1 MVAGLFALA
10 AGWPAPA
17 EEDDETG
24 AGKGRL
30 QDVAPVVRRLLPL
43 TVEKGALRLDR
54 EAWSRPPEGKAAED
68 LKAEFEAALVK
79 QGLPKEWAAKQADE
93 MAGAPDAER
102 IFNLLQVASRS
113 HGSSR
118 SHGGTER
125 TMQFSGGGLAAT
137 LALSGESVRVDLR
150 EEKGAKRSVEVQ
162 DDGEGA
168 LQLRAGGGDGSF
180 LLTLQQAKNGRFSVA
195 LVEGDAPFAAAA
207 ESYPAFYRAHR
218 EAVEKRLLPLLAR
231 LGVGAPPSAESPAV
245 REAVLDRLRP
255 VPEAEQEAVK
265 QALADLD
272 DAAQARR
279 EAATKAL
286 AALAHRHAAAI
297 EAAAKA
303 PAASPETQARL
314 KRVLAEGLARRRA
327 ADLAE
332 ALGLMSDPV
341 VLVRLLAEAK
351 EADRPPVVAAL
362 EKATGQ
368 KLGGDVEAWTKWL
381 ETAKPAGAAPKGA
394 TESLTRPDSGGKP

>member
-1 MVAGLFALA
+1 VVKRHTVRMVAGLLALA

-17 EEDDETG
+17 EEDDG
-24 AGKGRL
+24 ADARKGRL

-54 EAWSRPPEGKAAED
+54 EAWSRPPEGKVAED
-68 LKAEFEAALVK
+68 LKAEIEAALVK
-79 QGLPKEWAAKQADE
+79 QGLPKEFAARRAEE

-102 IFNLLQVASRS
+102 IFNLLQVASGS

-125 TMQFSGGGLAAT
+125 SMQFSGGGLAAK
-137 LALSGESVRVDLR
+137 LALAGESVQVELR
-150 EEKGAKRSVEVQ
+150 EEKGAKRSVEVL

-168 LQLRAGGGDGSF
+168 LQLRASAGDGSF
-180 LLTLQQAKNGRFSVA
+180 LLALQQAKGGRFSVA
-195 LVEGDAPFAAAA
+195 LVEGTTPFAAAA

-218 EAVEKRLLPLLAR
+218 EAVENRLLPLLAR

-255 VPEAEQEAVK
+255 VPETEREAVQ

-272 DAAQARR
+272 DAGQAKR

-286 AALAHRHAAAI
+286 AALAHRHRAAI

-303 PAASPETQARL
+303 PGASPETQARL
-314 KRVLAEGLARRRA
+314 KRVLAEGLARTRSS
-327 ADLAE
+327 DLAE
-332 ALGLMSDPV
+332 ALGLAEDPAI
-341 VLVRLLAEAK
+341 LVRLLAEAK
-351 EADRPPVVAAL
+351 EADRPHVVTAL

-368 KLGGDVEAWTKWL
+368 KLGGDVEAWKKWL
-381 ETAKPAGAAPKGA
+381 ADRKP
-394 TESLTRPDSGGKP
+394 